1 MDDDYGASFITV
13 EDDDGNEIELEIV
26 DSMEMDGKEYVL
38 FLPADMDEDDPDYGY
53 VLLRI
58 VEVDG
63 EEQFEDIED
72 QDERQSAYEEFM
84 RRLFE
89 EEEEE
94 DE

>member
-1 MDDDYGASFITV
+1 MDEDYGASFITV

-38 FLPADMDEDDPDYGY
+38 FLPADMNEDDPDYGY

-63 EEQFEDIED
+63 EEQFEDVED
-72 QDERQSAYEEFM
+72 QDELQSAYEEFM

-94 DE
+94 DD